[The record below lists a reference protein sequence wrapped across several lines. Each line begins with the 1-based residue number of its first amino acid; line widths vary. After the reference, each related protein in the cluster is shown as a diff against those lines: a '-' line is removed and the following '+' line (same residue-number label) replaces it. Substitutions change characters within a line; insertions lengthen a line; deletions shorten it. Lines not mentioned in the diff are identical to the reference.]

1 MQQVNTPTPFDPAPS
16 RVKYKLQ
23 RLWLTPVYRALIRTG
38 LPVLF
43 VLVALLAWLRDP
55 AVQQNIVTYFDEARA
70 ALEQRPEFMVKQM
83 RIQGTSDSVDK
94 LVRGALDVDFPV
106 SSFRLDLEALK
117 SAVENIESVETASI
131 LVGAKGVL
139 EIGIVERAPALVWRG
154 EEGLILLDV
163 NGQKSGRLMSRLDR
177 ADLPLT
183 AGLGV
188 EDNIP
193 QALEIFR
200 KLSPIAGRVRGL
212 MRVGERRWD
221 VVLDRNQVIQL
232 PEDQP
237 IAALGRVLALH
248 RAQDILNRDIVAVD
262 IRDGRKPI
270 LRLTAPALDGLKQ
283 LRMIATKEG
292 N

>member
-1 MQQVNTPTPFDPAPS
+1 MQQINTPATFDPAPS

-55 AVQQNIVTYFDEARA
+55 AVQQKIVTYFDEARA
-70 ALEQRPEFMVKQM
+70 AVELRPEFMVKQM

-94 LVRGALDVDFPV
+94 LVRDSLVVDFPV
-106 SSFRLDLEALK
+106 SSFHLDLEALK
-117 SAVENIESVETASI
+117 SAVESIEAVETASI

-139 EIGIVERAPALVWRG
+139 EVGVVERVPALVWRG
-154 EEGLILLDV
+154 KEGLILLDA
-163 NGQKSGRLMSRLDR
+163 NGQKSGRLISRLDR

-183 AGLGV
+183 AGPGV
-188 EDNIP
+188 EGNIP

-221 VVLDRNQVIQL
+221 VVLDRNQVIRL

-283 LRMIATKEG
+283 LRLIATEED